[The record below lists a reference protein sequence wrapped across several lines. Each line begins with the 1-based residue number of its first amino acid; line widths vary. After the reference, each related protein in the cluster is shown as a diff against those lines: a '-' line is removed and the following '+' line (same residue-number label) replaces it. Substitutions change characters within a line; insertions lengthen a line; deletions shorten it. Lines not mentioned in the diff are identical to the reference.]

1 MRELVS
7 IVLASGVLVL
17 AGCGGGDGKPK
28 AADTA
33 PFEAALVE
41 YLRVSSM
48 DMKPEKFESLEVEG
62 DSATAKVRMATKDD
76 LYGVKPLWTVTFER
90 GEKGW
95 RVLGYKP

>member
-7 IVLASGVLVL
+7 IVLASVVLAL
-17 AGCGGGDGKPK
+17 AGCGGGEGTPK

-41 YLRVSSM
+41 YLRVGSM
-48 DMKPEKFESLEVEG
+48 DMKPDTFESLKVEG

-76 LYGVKPLWTVTFER
+76 TYGLKPLWTVIYQKT
-90 GEKGW
+90 EKGW
-95 RVLGYKP
+95 RVLSAK